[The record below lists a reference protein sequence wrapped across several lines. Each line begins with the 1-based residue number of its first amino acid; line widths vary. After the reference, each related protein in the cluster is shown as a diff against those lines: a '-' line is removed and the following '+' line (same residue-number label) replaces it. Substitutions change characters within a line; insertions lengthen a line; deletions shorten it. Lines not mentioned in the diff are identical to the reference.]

1 MISIIFGEYFV
12 IFRTQIVCR
21 ISRTIAQWSESQ
33 RTIFSFMLLLSLQI
47 TNGSSVST
55 LCFLLCS
62 VPHISSHFFG
72 CPSKPCSHSPKK
84 PFDRILLQLGLVIYS
99 FSVLLRFIELH
110 IVHLYIYL
118 FSWTFGKFVRYPYVP
133 EVFIAVENTVE
144 QKMDKVI
151 ALIKLQVEKT
161 ANQLVDKQIELMHL
175 SSKEERT
182 K

>member
-1 MISIIFGEYFV
+1 M
-12 IFRTQIVCR
+12 
-21 ISRTIAQWSESQ
+21 
-33 RTIFSFMLLLSLQI
+33 
-47 TNGSSVST
+47 
-55 LCFLLCS
+55 
-62 VPHISSHFFG
+62 
-72 CPSKPCSHSPKK
+72 
-84 PFDRILLQLGLVIYS
+84 
-99 FSVLLRFIELH
+99 
-110 IVHLYIYL
+110 
-118 FSWTFGKFVRYPYVP
+118 P